1 MRLVAAVLAGVV
13 LAGFLGGAAPPGAE
27 SCTGCHAAGSGMGAL
42 AGMPA
47 ASIDEAMQGFR
58 EHKRP
63 ATLMNRIAAGF
74 TPEQTRAIAAWFE
87 QQR

>member
-1 MRLVAAVLAGVV
+1 MRRAASVLATV
-13 LAGFLGGAAPPGAE
+13 LLAGAAPPPGAS

-47 ASIDEAMQGFR
+47 ASIEAAMQGFR
-58 EHKRP
+58 DGSRK

-74 TPEQTRAIAAWFE
+74 TPAQTQAIALWFE